1 LCDPRAGIQAAFT
14 NQLDFGGNVGSLF
27 LSGERGYE
35 HKTIV
40 LVLTRKSGKD
50 FRRFFHDKTKWDGA
64 TEFQND
70 HRGALGIAD
79 GSPKQTYGMEF
90 RVVLPIAA

>member
-1 LCDPRAGIQAAFT
+1 LAP
-14 NQLDFGGNVGSLF
+14 
-27 LSGERGYE
+27 
-35 HKTIV
+35 
-40 LVLTRKSGKD
+40 SGKD
-50 FRRFFHDKTKWDGA
+50 FRRFFHDKAKWDGA
-64 TEFQND
+64 IEFQND